1 MAHTSSGR
9 RPDSRNLDR
18 TPAARGDTTEKVVFI
33 NRCAKVVKGGRRFS
47 FSALIV
53 AGDHDGSVGVGFGK
67 ANEVSEAIRK
77 ASESARKSMEKVSLH
92 ENTIPHETIGE
103 FGGGRVLLRPA
114 SPGTGVIAGGGV
126 RAVVEAA
133 GIRDVLAKSLGSSNH
148 ANVVK
153 ATIAALKSLRR
164 KDEIFKVR
172 GMKGGRANDMMRL
185 HNLRPRPGARHRV
198 KRLGCGESSGHG
210 KTSGKGHKGQKARS
224 GGSLRLGFEGGQMP
238 LIRRLPKRGFNNAA
252 FHKRYAIVNLSELAA
267 FKSGSV
273 VNEESLRAAKLVR
286 GNFHG
291 IKILGDG
298 ELKHGLTIQAEKV
311 SASAREKIERAGGTV
326 AVPEAKAPGNG
337 ATEAPE
343 KSDAPKIAK
352 KAGSRKAKPQ
362 KKTARK

>member
-1 MAHTSSGR
+1 MAAPGSSIR
-9 RPDSRNLDR
+9 SDSRNQDR

-53 AGDHDGSVGVGFGK
+53 AGDHDGMVGVGFGK
-67 ANEVSEAIRK
+67 GNEVSEATRK
-77 ASESARKSMEKVSLH
+77 ASESARKSMAQVSLH

-172 GMKGGRANDMMRL
+172 GIKGGD
-185 HNLRPRPGARHRV
+185 
-198 KRLGCGESSGHG
+198 G
-210 KTSGKGHKGQKARS
+210 KAT
-224 GGSLRLGFEGGQMP
+224 
-238 LIRRLPKRGFNNAA
+238 
-252 FHKRYAIVNLSELAA
+252 
-267 FKSGSV
+267 
-273 VNEESLRAAKLVR
+273 
-286 GNFHG
+286 
-291 IKILGDG
+291 
-298 ELKHGLTIQAEKV
+298 
-311 SASAREKIERAGGTV
+311 
-326 AVPEAKAPGNG
+326 APQ
-337 ATEAPE
+337 P
-343 KSDAPKIAK
+343 
-352 KAGSRKAKPQ
+352 
-362 KKTARK
+362 